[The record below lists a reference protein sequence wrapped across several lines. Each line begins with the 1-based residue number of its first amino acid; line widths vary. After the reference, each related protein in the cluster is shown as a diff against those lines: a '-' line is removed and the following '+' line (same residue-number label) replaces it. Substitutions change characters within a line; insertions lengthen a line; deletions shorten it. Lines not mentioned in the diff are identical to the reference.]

1 MSKPDVERVA
11 GRINFAWGLEHMTAS
26 VSRAR
31 YSSDG
36 EASAEVIFKQ
46 ASGAH
51 IHQCRLNLL
60 STRAQGSLAN
70 ELMKRYELTSYN
82 FTWEAALEQ
91 LCVLTL
97 RWLRDGDPV
106 VVLDTDKVMPVPE
119 WVLEPVLPKNQPSL
133 IFGLGASGKSYL
145 ALAMAACVSI
155 PWTNNPLGW
164 WPGKDPKRV
173 LLLDYETEEDE
184 ATYRI
189 KKLRKGMGLPAFKLW
204 YLHCALPL
212 RDDLDRVSQT
222 VLDNKVDLVIIDSVT
237 GAVGGNLLEAEPVLG
252 YFMALRQLKTTT
264 LSIGHTAKGVDPLQ
278 PARKKTPFGSV
289 FFENFSRMIYETQR
303 AGQEGGDE
311 DISVGLFPR
320 KSNNW
325 ALARP
330 SGFRIVFDNN
340 AESVTIHKQDLA
352 DVDDLAKS
360 LSASARIVA
369 EVKNGAKDI
378 SKIREVL
385 DDLTDAAFRQGL
397 HRLKKQEKIVY
408 LTPQLI
414 GLKAYDAN

>member
-11 GRINFAWGLEHMTAS
+11 GRINFSWGIEHMTAS

-36 EASAEVIFKQ
+36 EAGAEVIFKQ

-70 ELMKRYELTSYN
+70 ELSKRYELTSYN
-82 FTWEAALEQ
+82 FTWDAALEQ

-97 RWLRDGDPV
+97 RCLRDGDPV
-106 VVLDTDKVMPVPE
+106 VVLDTEKEMPIPA

-164 WPGKDPKRV
+164 WPGTEPKRV

-189 KKLRKGMGLPAFKLW
+189 KKLRKGMGLPAFRMW

-278 PARKKTPFGSV
+278 PTRKKTPFGSV

-311 DISVGLFPR
+311 DISVGMFPR

-330 SGFRIVFDNN
+330 TGFRIVFDND
-340 AESVTIHKQDLA
+340 AETVTIHRQDLA
-352 DVDDLAKS
+352 DVADFAKS
-360 LSASARIVA
+360 LSIGTRILA
-369 EVKNGAKDI
+369 AVKHGSMEIDKLK
-378 SKIREVL
+378 SEL
-385 DDLTDAAFRQGL
+385 DDITDEAFRQSL
-397 HRLKKQEKIVY
+397 HRLKKADKIVY
-408 LTPQLI
+408 LTPRVI
-414 GLKAYDAN
+414 GAKVYAA